1 MTDRSELEC
10 LRLSL
15 ARIAQALGIEH
26 EIPGYHA
33 EVDMLALPRTHERG
47 WNRLAACIV
56 DAIEEARG
64 RAQHVFHARAGE

>member
-10 LRLSL
+10 LRLSV
-15 ARIAQALGIEH
+15 ARIAQSLGIEH

-33 EVDMLALPRTHERG
+33 EADVLALPRTHERG
-47 WNRLAACIV
+47 WNRLSACII

-64 RAQHVFHARAGE
+64 RAQRVFPARDGE